1 MRVIKKLLDKLNGL
15 YFSQEYLCLS
25 KESFSQPLHVY
36 LAENARVIKD
46 ITQSH
51 LFVGYC
57 PLIFAFLSS
66 TAWENRDKLDLLFT
80 TRSFLPNEIVSKKDA
95 IARLSLQR
103 IRSLA
108 GLADTIQFYE
118 GTKGTHRFVSP
129 FHQSIIQ
136 LTNKLYNK
144 TAGNVFLKGNLYTQ
158 VQIAYGLPRKICLIT
173 VGDDQLY
180 NLFPTD
186 LHGQINEQEY
196 IISLRHE
203 GKACHQVEHAAKIA
217 LSDMPV
223 NEYKNVYSLGKNHT
237 RPLRNASEFNFEST
251 RSKLFSLPL
260 PRHVLS
266 YKELMLET
274 SFIHGIHKIL
284 LFKICHEEKL
294 ATTPETLSHVHNCY
308 ATWRHN
314 QGLSSNFLLR

>member
-1 MRVIKKLLDKLNGL
+1 MRVIKKLLEKLNGL
-15 YFSQEYLCLS
+15 HFSQEYLCLS
-25 KESFSQPLHVY
+25 KESFVQPLHVY
-36 LAENARVIKD
+36 LFENARITKD
-46 ITQSH
+46 ISQSH
-51 LFVGYC
+51 LFVGYS
-57 PLIFAFLSS
+57 PLIFAFSS
-66 TAWENRDKLDLLFT
+66 SFGENPKEVHLLFT
-80 TRSFLPNEIVSKKDA
+80 TRPFLPNEIVGKKDA

-103 IRSLA
+103 IHVLTGS
-108 GLADTIQFYE
+108 ADAIEFYE
-118 GTKGTHRFVSP
+118 GIKGTHHFVSP

-158 VQIAYGLPRKICLIT
+158 VQIAYSQPRKICLIT
-173 VGDDQLY
+173 VGANNLY

-203 GKACHQVEHAAKIA
+203 GKACQQVENAGKIA
-217 LSDMPV
+217 LSDMPAD
-223 NEYKNVYSLGKNHT
+223 EYKRVYSLGKNHT
-237 RPLRNASEFNFEST
+237 KPLRHASELDFGSAHSHN
-251 RSKLFSLPL
+251 FSLPL
-260 PRHVLS
+260 PKNVLS
-266 YKELMLET
+266 YKELMLEK

-284 LFKICHEEKL
+284 LFKIVHEDKFS
-294 ATTPETLSHVHNCY
+294 ATPATLSHVHNCY

>member
-1 MRVIKKLLDKLNGL
+1 MGAIKKLLDKLNGL

-25 KESFSQPLHVY
+25 KESFAQPLHVY
-36 LAENARVIKD
+36 LADNARIFKD

-51 LFVGYC
+51 LFVGYS
-57 PLIFAFLSS
+57 PLIFAFSSS
-66 TAWENRDKLDLLFT
+66 TTGENRDKLDLLFT
-80 TRSFLPNEIVSKKDA
+80 TTSFLPNEIVSKKDA

-103 IRSLA
+103 IRTLA
-108 GLADTIQFYE
+108 GSLDTIEFYE
-118 GTKGTHRFVSP
+118 GIKGTHHFVSL

-144 TAGNVFLKGNLYTQ
+144 TAGNVFLKGNLYSQ
-158 VQIAYGLPRKICLIT
+158 VQTAYSLPRKICLIT
-173 VGDDQLY
+173 VGENNLF

-186 LHGQINEQEY
+186 LHGQINEQGY

-203 GKACHQVEHAAKIA
+203 GKACYQVEHAAKIA

-223 NEYKNVYSLGKNHT
+223 DEYKNVYSLGKNHT
-237 RPLRNASEFNFEST
+237 RPLRDASEFNFGHTKS
-251 RSKLFSLPL
+251 RKFSFPL
-260 PRHVLS
+260 PEKVLS

-284 LFKICHEEKL
+284 IFKIVHEEKF
-294 ATTPETLSHVHNCY
+294 TDTPATLSHVHNCY

-314 QGLSSNFLLR
+314 QGLPSNFLLR

>member
-15 YFSQEYLCLS
+15 HFSQEYLCFS
-25 KESFSQPLHVY
+25 KESFAQPLHVY
-36 LAENARVIKD
+36 LVENARIIKD
-46 ITQSH
+46 ITQSQ
-51 LFVGYC
+51 LFVGYS
-57 PLIFAFLSS
+57 PLIFAFSS
-66 TAWENRDKLDLLFT
+66 AIREKPEEVHLLFT
-80 TRSFLPNEIVSKKDA
+80 TRPFLPNEIVSKKDA

-103 IRSLA
+103 IHILTGS
-108 GLADTIQFYE
+108 ADTIEFYE

-144 TAGNVFLKGNLYTQ
+144 TAGNVFLKGNLYKQ
-158 VQIAYGLPRKICLIT
+158 VQIAYSYPRKICLIT
-173 VGDDQLY
+173 VGENSQY

-186 LHGQINEQEY
+186 LHGQINEQDY

-203 GKACHQVEHAAKIA
+203 GKACEQVENAGKIA
-217 LSDMPV
+217 LSDMPAD
-223 NEYKNVYSLGKNHT
+223 EYKRVYSLGKNHT
-237 RPLRNASEFNFEST
+237 KPLRSASEFDFDPAQSNNFA
-251 RSKLFSLPL
+251 LPL
-260 PRHVLS
+260 PKNVLS
-266 YKELMLET
+266 YKELMLEK

-284 LFKICHEEKL
+284 LFRIVHRETFN
-294 ATTPETLSHVHNCY
+294 ATPATLSHVHNCY

>member
-15 YFSQEYLCLS
+15 HFSQEYLCFS
-25 KESFSQPLHVY
+25 KESLAQPLYVY
-36 LAENARVIKD
+36 LTENARIIKD

-51 LFVGYC
+51 LFVGYS
-57 PLIFAFLSS
+57 PLIFAFSSS
-66 TAWENRDKLDLLFT
+66 TAGESRDKLDLLFT
-80 TRSFLPNEIVSKKDA
+80 TRPFLPNEIVSKKDA

-103 IRSLA
+103 IRTLA
-108 GLADTIQFYE
+108 GPADTIEFYE
-118 GTKGTHRFVSP
+118 GVKGTQHFVSP

-136 LTNKLYNK
+136 LNNKLYNK
-144 TAGNVFLKGNLYTQ
+144 TAGNVFLRGNLYTQ
-158 VQIAYGLPRKICLIT
+158 VQIAYSLPRKICLIT
-173 VGDDQLY
+173 VAENNLY

-203 GKACHQVEHAAKIA
+203 GKACEQVEHAAKIA

-223 NEYKNVYSLGKNHT
+223 GEYKNVYSLGKNHT
-237 RPLRNASEFNFEST
+237 KPLRDASDFNFGST
-251 RSKLFSLPL
+251 QSKLFSLPL
-260 PRHVLS
+260 PKNVLS

-274 SFIHGIHKIL
+274 SFIQGIHKIL
-284 LFKICHEEKL
+284 LFKIVHEEKF
-294 ATTPETLSHVHNCY
+294 TGTPATLSHVHNCY

>member
-1 MRVIKKLLDKLNGL
+1 MGAIKKLLGKLNGL

-25 KESFSQPLHVY
+25 KESFAQPLHVY
-36 LAENARVIKD
+36 LADNARIIKD

-51 LFVGYC
+51 LFVGYS
-57 PLIFAFLSS
+57 PLIFAFSS
-66 TAWENRDKLDLLFT
+66 SATGENRDKLDLLFT
-80 TRSFLPNEIVSKKDA
+80 TTPFLPNEIVSKRDA

-103 IRSLA
+103 IRTLA
-108 GLADTIQFYE
+108 GSADTIEFYK
-118 GTKGTHRFVSP
+118 GIRGTHNFVSP

-158 VQIAYGLPRKICLIT
+158 VQIAYSQPRKICLIT
-173 VGDDQLY
+173 VGENNLY

-217 LSDMPV
+217 LSDMAAD
-223 NEYKNVYSLGKNHT
+223 EYKNVYSLGKNHT
-237 RPLRNASEFNFEST
+237 RPLRDAAEFNFGHTKS
-251 RSKLFSLPL
+251 RKFSFPL
-260 PRHVLS
+260 PKKVLS

-284 LFKICHEEKL
+284 LFKIVHEERF
-294 ATTPETLSHVHNCY
+294 TDTPATLSHVHNCY